1 MGGSGLCATFNLTAG
16 QLKHLTYG
24 GLPLT
29 RVRRDVFPEPV
40 GPIKS
45 MDGNVVRPLLRKT
58 TEWRKMGI
66 VMARRIAIAN
76 PRGDGFRR
84 ACTKSC
90 TAAMI
95 FWMADV
101 LLVEL
106 SPKLGSVGVVLCNT
120 VGKAS
125 DQVRI
130 ACTFVP
136 TNPLLHNCF
145 LLGAQPRS
153 LRKCRGPARHHL

>member
-1 MGGSGLCATFNLTAG
+1 VGGSRLCATFNLGAG
-16 QLKHLTYG
+16 QLELLNYG

-40 GPIKS
+40 GPIKR
-45 MDGNVVRPLLRKT
+45 MDGNVVRPLLRKM

-95 FWMADV
+95 
-101 LLVEL
+101 
-106 SPKLGSVGVVLCNT
+106 S
-120 VGKAS
+120 
-125 DQVRI
+125 
-130 ACTFVP
+130 
-136 TNPLLHNCF
+136 
-145 LLGAQPRS
+145 
-153 LRKCRGPARHHL
+153 

>member
-1 MGGSGLCATFNLTAG
+1 
-16 QLKHLTYG
+16 
-24 GLPLT
+24 
-29 RVRRDVFPEPV
+29 
-40 GPIKS
+40 

-76 PRGDGFRR
+76 PRGDGLRR

-106 SPKLGSVGVVLCNT
+106 SPKPRSVGVVLCNI

-136 TNPLLHNCF
+136 TNPLLHTVF
-145 LLGAQPRS
+145 SWVLSLAPYASAGDLLDTICKVSSIVQKTARQP
-153 LRKCRGPARHHL
+153 

>member
-1 MGGSGLCATFNLTAG
+1 MGGSRLCATFNLGAG
-16 QLKHLTYG
+16 QLELLNYG

-40 GPIKS
+40 GPIKR
-45 MDGNVVRPLLRKT
+45 MDGNVVRPLLRKM

-95 FWMADV
+95 
-101 LLVEL
+101 
-106 SPKLGSVGVVLCNT
+106 S
-120 VGKAS
+120 
-125 DQVRI
+125 
-130 ACTFVP
+130 
-136 TNPLLHNCF
+136 
-145 LLGAQPRS
+145 
-153 LRKCRGPARHHL
+153 